1 MIFPKI
7 VGMIQEL
14 YHDEKR
20 ISFAELFTQYI
31 SDITLEVEGIK
42 VKSMRND
49 IEGINEHVARINSAL
64 MGITDAKLELAERC
78 VSNTN

>member
-1 MIFPKI
+1 MKI
-7 VGMIQEL
+7 IDMTQEL
-14 YHDEKR
+14 VHYEKR

-49 IEGINEHVARINSAL
+49 IQGINEHVKRINSAL
-64 MGITDAKLELAERC
+64 LGIMDAKLELAERC
-78 VSNTN
+78 DSVSN